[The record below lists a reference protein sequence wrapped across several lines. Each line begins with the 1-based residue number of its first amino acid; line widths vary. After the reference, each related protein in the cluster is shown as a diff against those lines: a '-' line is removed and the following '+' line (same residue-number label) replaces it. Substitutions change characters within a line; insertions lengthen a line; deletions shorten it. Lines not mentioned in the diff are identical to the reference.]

1 VTNPHISTEVLD
13 STLRSLD
20 DAGPATDGLEGA
32 LDAVVR
38 GCAEVFSVDGC
49 GLLVLDEDRALR
61 SVAASD
67 AASAALEA
75 AQEELGEGPCVTT
88 VVEDELTQTA
98 DVVTDERWPR
108 LAERVR
114 DQPVRAILGVP
125 VRHGGAAFGALNVFR
140 FNRFDWDDSDLR
152 SIGAFA
158 QLVERTVM
166 LAVLQERDGA
176 LVTQL
181 QRALDSRVV
190 IERAVGHLMAT
201 DHVDAVAAFNLLR
214 RRARDARQPISE
226 VAARILG

>member
-1 VTNPHISTEVLD
+1 
-13 STLRSLD
+13 
-20 DAGPATDGLEGA
+20 
-32 LDAVVR
+32 
-38 GCAEVFSVDGC
+38 
-49 GLLVLDEDRALR
+49 VLDEDRALR

-67 AASAALEA
+67 PASAALEA

-88 VVEDELTQTA
+88 VIDDELTQTA

-108 LAERVR
+108 LAARVS

-176 LVTQL
+176 LVNQL
-181 QRALDSRVV
+181 QRALESRVV

-201 DHVDAVAAFNLLR
+201 EDVDAVAAFNLLR

-226 VAARILG
+226 IATRILG